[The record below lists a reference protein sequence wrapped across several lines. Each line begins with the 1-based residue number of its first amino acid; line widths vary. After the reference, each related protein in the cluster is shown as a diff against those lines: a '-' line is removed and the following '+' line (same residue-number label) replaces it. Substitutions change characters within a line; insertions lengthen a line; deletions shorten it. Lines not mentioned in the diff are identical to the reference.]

1 MAELPTLEVR
11 DIVNLDDSLIN
22 QQVKMFFNE
31 MLRNVLS
38 GRGGI
43 GRHARFRFWCRK
55 V

>member
-1 MAELPTLEVR
+1 MLKRQKGIKNKE
-11 DIVNLDDSLIN
+11 DSVVN